1 MRDRNVVRRSS
12 FLLAGFIVCS
22 ICGTVP
28 ASAEDGVSKI
38 SYSPQRERLDVAAAL
53 QLVNAARAES
63 GLGDLVL
70 DNALSAA
77 AESHAEDLA
86 RREIMSH
93 YGEDG
98 SSPHDRAEAS
108 GYQAIRIG
116 ENVSGGQRST
126 AEAIDAWLDSA
137 PHRRTLL
144 MPEARDMG
152 IALVEDPTS
161 RFRTYW
167 ALVVAEPY

>member
-1 MRDRNVVRRSS
+1 VT
-12 FLLAGFIVCS
+12 A
-22 ICGTVP
+22 P
-28 ASAEDGVSKI
+28 ANAEDGVSKI

-53 QLVNAARAES
+53 QLVNAARAEN
-63 GLGDLVL
+63 GLGVLVL

-77 AESHAEDLA
+77 AASHAEDLA

-98 SSPHDRAEAS
+98 SSPYERVEAS
-108 GYQAIRIG
+108 GYQAVSIG
-116 ENVSGGQRST
+116 ENVSVGQRSA
-126 AEAIDAWLDSA
+126 AEAISAWLASA

-152 IALVEDPTS
+152 IALFEDPTS

-167 ALVVAEPY
+167 ALVVAEPF

>member
-1 MRDRNVVRRSS
+1 MAAC
-12 FLLAGFIVCS
+12 LCGAAPAG
-22 ICGTVP
+22 
-28 ASAEDGVSKI
+28 AEDGVSPV
-38 SYSPQRERLDVAAAL
+38 SYAPQRERLNPPAAL
-53 QLVNAARAES
+53 ALVNAVRAQN
-63 GLGDLVL
+63 G
-70 DNALSAA
+70 LSALTLDPTLSEA
-77 AESHAEDLA
+77 AERHAADLA
-86 RREIMSH
+86 RREVMSH

-108 GYQAIRIG
+108 GYEAVSIG
-116 ENVSGGQRST
+116 ENVSVGQRST
-126 AEAIDAWLDSA
+126 AEAIDAWLASA

-167 ALVVAEPY
+167 ALVVAEPF